1 MEEKGGGGRERVGGG
16 NAWVGGRKGVGRLR
30 KREKAP
36 GLWGRGNA
44 RVGVCPG
51 VRGYEDCLRLRSER
65 RGRGSR

>member
-1 MEEKGGGGRERVGGG
+1 MGGG

-44 RVGVCPG
+44 RVGVCPRVG
-51 VRGYEDCLRLRSER
+51 VTKTV
-65 RGRGSR
+65 